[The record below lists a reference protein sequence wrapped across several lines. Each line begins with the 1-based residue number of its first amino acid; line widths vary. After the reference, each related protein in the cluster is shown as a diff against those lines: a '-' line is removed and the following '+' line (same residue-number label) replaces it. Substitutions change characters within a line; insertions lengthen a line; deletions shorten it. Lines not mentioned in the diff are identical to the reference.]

1 MIQEKQ
7 QQNIWGK
14 FKPFINIDK
23 SCAAI
28 YLDMK
33 KIFNY
38 STYHYATLDKYTS
51 TLAK

>member
-14 FKPFINIDK
+14 FKPFINID
-23 SCAAI
+23 I